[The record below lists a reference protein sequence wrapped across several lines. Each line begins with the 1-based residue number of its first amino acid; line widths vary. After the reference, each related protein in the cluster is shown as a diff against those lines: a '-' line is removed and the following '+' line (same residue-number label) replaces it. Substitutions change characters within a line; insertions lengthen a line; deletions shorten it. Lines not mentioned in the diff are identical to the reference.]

1 MMTQPY
7 IGIDVSKT
15 KLDSAVRPSGEQ
27 WQSTNDPDGIA
38 GLVNRLQGLEPA
50 LIVVEATGGL
60 EQSLVAALQV
70 AQLPVAVVNP
80 RQARDFA
87 KATGRLAK
95 TDQLDADNLAHFA
108 QAVQPEPRRLPDEQT
123 QALAAVLSRRRQ
135 LLEML
140 TAERNRLKSA
150 PTVTVERIAKHIDWL
165 QSELAEVDAD
175 LQHHLSQSEPW
186 QAKADLLQSTPGVGP
201 ITTYTLLAELPE
213 LGQLNRKQI
222 AALVGVAPLNNDSG
236 QQRGRRTI
244 WGGRATVRT
253 TLYMATLTAVQHNP
267 SIKAF
272 YNRLLQA
279 GKPKKVALTAAARK
293 LLTILNVMVK
303 NNSFW
308 NPPKIVPVS

>member
-1 MMTQPY
+1 MMTQLY
-7 IGIDVSKT
+7 VGIDVSKT
-15 KLDSAVRPSGEQ
+15 KLDIALRPAGAA
-27 WQSTNDPDGIA
+27 WQTDNEPEKIA
-38 GLVNRLQGLEPA
+38 SLISRLQELQPV

-60 EQSLVAALQV
+60 EQPLVAALHV
-70 AQLPVAVVNP
+70 AQLAVAVVNP

-108 QAVQPEPRRLPDEQT
+108 QAVQPEPRRLADEQT
-123 QALAAVLSRRRQ
+123 QVLAALVTRRRQ
-135 LLEML
+135 LIEML

-150 PTVTVERIAKHIDWL
+150 PAVTVERIAKHIAWL
-165 QSELAEVDAD
+165 ESELAEVDTD
-175 LQHHLSQSEPW
+175 LHDHLSQSEPW
-186 QAKADLLQSTPGVGP
+186 QAKAEVLQSAPGVGP

-222 AALVGVAPLNNDSG
+222 AALVGLAPLNNDSG
-236 QQRGRRTI
+236 RQRGRRRI

-267 SIKAF
+267 VIKAF
-272 YNRLLQA
+272 YQRLLQA
-279 GKPKKVALTAAARK
+279 GKSKKVALTAAARK

-303 NNSFW
+303 NNSPW
-308 NPPKIVPVS
+308 NPPKITPVS